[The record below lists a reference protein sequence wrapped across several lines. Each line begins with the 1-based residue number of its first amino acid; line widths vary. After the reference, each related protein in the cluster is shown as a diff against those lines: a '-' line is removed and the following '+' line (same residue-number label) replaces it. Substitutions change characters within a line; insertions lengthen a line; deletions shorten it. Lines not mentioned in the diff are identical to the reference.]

1 MIVLR
6 IARCAQRDV
15 LYSPVVADTP
25 ETTPSS
31 GERKSEPATTSRPSV
46 PTASATSA
54 QPAIQP
60 SAQHVQQAQQ
70 AQAAAGI
77 PSFRRLPSA
86 TLPATGSMV
95 PTIIQLPPK
104 RTMGPWM
111 LGVGISL
118 AALLIVY
125 FLRAA
130 IFLAVGAFALAY
142 VCAPAVARIRKLGV
156 PKPIAI
162 ATVLLG
168 GTATVIGSF
177 ALLIPELIRQL
188 QTVMQSLPRYQ
199 QHVQTVWLPYLRH
212 TLHLNLPARTDQALG
227 QLGLRLS
234 NLGGALPD
242 VANTGLNAGVFI
254 IEALF
259 TTLIVLALAFYMS
272 SDYDAIREQA
282 FDMLPHR
289 ARPAVGSLLK
299 EIDETLRHFVSGQ
312 LFVMGVL
319 SGLYSVGLG
328 ALGVP
333 AGWAIGLFSGL
344 ISFVPYLGF
353 FIALGLALLMT
364 ALAGQG
370 GGTLLAVTGV
380 MGVVHVL
387 DLMLITPRIVG
398 NRTRLSPSVVILAMV
413 AGGAVLGLAGVFFA
427 IPAASVIG
435 VLVRHLI
442 DYYKRS
448 NFFLDGA
455 DIPIASV
462 PITQVAP
469 EMFADLAA
477 EFEPSP
483 LAYKPPA
490 DPPSTPQGE

>member
-1 MIVLR
+1 M
-6 IARCAQRDV
+6 
-15 LYSPVVADTP
+15 ADTP
-25 ETTPSS
+25 ENETSS
-31 GERKSEPATTSRPSV
+31 KPEPAATKTAQGNFSAPSA
-46 PTASATSA
+46 PTASTSGTSTTSA
-54 QPAIQP
+54 
-60 SAQHVQQAQQ
+60 QQAQQ
-70 AQAAAGI
+70 AAGI

-86 TLPATGSMV
+86 ALPATGSMV

-104 RTMGPWM
+104 RTIGPWL
-111 LGVGISL
+111 LGVGISA
-118 AALLIVY
+118 AALLVVY

-130 IFLAVGAFALAY
+130 IVLAVAAFALAY
-142 VCAPAVARIRKLGV
+142 VCSPAVNRLKRIGV
-156 PKPIAI
+156 PKSLSI

-177 ALLIPELIRQL
+177 ALLIPEMIRQVQSVL
-188 QTVMQSLPRYQ
+188 QSLPRYQ
-199 QHVQTVWLPYLRH
+199 QHVQQVWIPYLRH
-212 TLHLNLPARTDQALG
+212 TLHLNLPARTDQVLS
-227 QLGLRLS
+227 QLGLRLN

-242 VANTGLNAGVFI
+242 VANTGINAGVFLI
-254 IEALF
+254 QLLF

-272 SDYDAIREQA
+272 SDFDMIRERA
-282 FDMLPHR
+282 FDLLPHR
-289 ARPAVGSLLK
+289 ARPRVGALLK

-319 SGLYSVGLG
+319 SVLYSVGLG

-364 ALAGQG
+364 ALSGQG
-370 GGTLLAVTGV
+370 GGNLLAVTGV
-380 MGVVHVL
+380 MGAVHVL

-413 AGGAVLGLAGVFFA
+413 AGGALGGILGVFFA
-427 IPAASVIG
+427 IPAASVVG
-435 VLVRHLI
+435 VLVRHVI
-442 DYYKRS
+442 DLYKRS

-455 DIPIASV
+455 DIAIASV
-462 PITQVAP
+462 PISGVP
-469 EMFADLAA
+469 SDMFADLVA

-483 LAYKPPA
+483 LAYKPPV
-490 DPPSTPQGE
+490 DPAPSAPSDG